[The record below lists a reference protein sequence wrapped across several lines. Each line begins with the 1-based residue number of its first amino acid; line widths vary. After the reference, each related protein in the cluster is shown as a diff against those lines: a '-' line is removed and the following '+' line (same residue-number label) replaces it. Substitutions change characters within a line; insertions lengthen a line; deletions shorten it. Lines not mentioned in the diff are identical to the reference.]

1 MGDEGGGGGRGEVVV
16 VAKNFETCV
25 LAEGL
30 VVLSALLGS
39 KDRKRAKHWVDSGV

>member
-1 MGDEGGGGGRGEVVV
+1 MV

-30 VVLSALLGS
+30 VVPSALLGS
-39 KDRKRAKHWVDSGV
+39 KDRKRAKYWVDSGV